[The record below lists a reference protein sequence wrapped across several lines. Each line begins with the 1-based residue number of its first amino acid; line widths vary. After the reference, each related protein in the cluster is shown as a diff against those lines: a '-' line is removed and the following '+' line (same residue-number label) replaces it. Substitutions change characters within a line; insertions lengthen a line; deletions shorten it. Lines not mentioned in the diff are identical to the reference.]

1 MNIVCQICTI
11 VNMKVRKKGTISSKI
26 SNKIKFERMKRN
38 ISQEDLA
45 LSSGLTQTGLSKIE
59 TGKVSPTIDSL
70 EFIAQALGM
79 EFLELVDVSKVE
91 L

>member
-1 MNIVCQICTI
+1 MQ
-11 VNMKVRKKGTISSKI
+11 RKRGTISKKI
-26 SNKIKFERMKRN
+26 STKIRFERMKRN

-45 LSSGLTQTGLSKIE
+45 LSAGLSRNGLSKIE
-59 TGKVSPTIDSL
+59 TGIVSPSIDSL